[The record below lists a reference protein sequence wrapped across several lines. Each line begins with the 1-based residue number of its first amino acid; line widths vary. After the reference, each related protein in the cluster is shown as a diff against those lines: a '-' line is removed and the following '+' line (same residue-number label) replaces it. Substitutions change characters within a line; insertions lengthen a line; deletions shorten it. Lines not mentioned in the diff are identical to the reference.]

1 MVKDRI
7 YIDTSIFGGYFDKE
21 FEKWTKKL
29 FEKFNEG
36 YYTVVISDLTL
47 RELADA
53 PSKVKELERELPR
66 EIKEY
71 VTFDDEAEL
80 LSKTYIEEGVVSE
93 RFLLDS
99 QHIAL
104 ATVERVDVLISWNF
118 KHIVNLSKI
127 HLYNGVNLKKG
138 YPLLE
143 IRSPLEV

>member
-127 HLYNGVNLKKG
+127 NLYNGVNLKKG